1 MYRSRDHGSTWFSI
15 DGGLFIGGG
24 ISVAVSPT
32 DPNHLL
38 YATDTRL
45 LSSANGGRDWKQDGG
60 ALVFG
65 PTLAVAFD
73 PDGTGAVASTAA
85 GVFWTRD
92 GTQWQDSGAPAGAA
106 PARAI
111 AFGAA
116 PGRAYLAGAR
126 GLYLSDDH
134 GRTWLRPAEGL
145 PEGAIT
151 ALLVVPAPRELV
163 LVVAGADIWASTDGA
178 QSWRAASAGLPHAK
192 IQTVAAD
199 PAKPGTLWAAG
210 ADRLFSS
217 ADSGVT
223 WQAVGQPLAESGMSI
238 RGIAASGDG
247 RTVVLTTHRG
257 VQRSLD
263 GGSSWKLVEG
273 NLPVHLEAGPLIR
286 DPHDA
291 ATLYAG
297 FSLTPYGEVWRRA
310 DEGNNLLSQID
321 PISLA
326 GGAAFLALV
335 VVGGV
340 LAARWLTR
348 LRGVDRD
355 RQSGETAG

>member
-1 MYRSRDHGSTWFSI
+1 MYRSRDNGSTWFSI
-15 DGGLFIGGG
+15 DAGLFIGGG
-24 ISVAVSPT
+24 ISLAVSPA

-60 ALVFG
+60 ALLFG

-73 PDGTGAVASTAA
+73 ADGSGAVASTAA
-85 GVFWTRD
+85 GVFWTGD
-92 GTQWQDSGAPAGAA
+92 GVHWQDSGAPAGAA

-111 AFGAA
+111 AFGTA
-116 PGRAYLAGAR
+116 PGRVYLAGAR

-134 GRTWLRPAEGL
+134 GRSWSRSGEGL
-145 PEGAIT
+145 PDGVT
-151 ALLVVPAPRELV
+151 AVVVVAAPRETV
-163 LVVAGADIWASTDGA
+163 FVVAGGDVWASADGA
-178 QSWRAASAGLPHAK
+178 RTWHSASAGLPHAK
-192 IQTVAAD
+192 VDIVAAD
-199 PAKPGTLWAAG
+199 PAKPGIVWAAA
-210 ADRLFSS
+210 ADRLFTSE
-217 ADSGVT
+217 DSGAT
-223 WQAVGQPLAESGMSI
+223 WQAVGQPLAETGISV
-238 RGIAASGDG
+238 RGIAVSSDG
-247 RTVVLTTHRG
+247 RTVVLATHRG

-263 GGSSWKLVEG
+263 GGNSWKLVEG

-326 GGAAFLALV
+326 GGAAFLGLIG
-335 VVGGV
+335 VGGV
-340 LAARWLTR
+340 IAARRLAR

-355 RQSGETAG
+355 RQSGESAG